1 MAITQFSYACSQL
14 GIELETSSVPEFKP
28 RVERVFQTLQM
39 RLIVELRLA
48 GITNINDAN
57 NFLKQYNT
65 KFNEQFGL
73 CINHNKSVFEKQPDE
88 KKINLILAILTKR
101 VIDKGHSI
109 KFKNKYY
116 RLINKV
122 GSPIY
127 FNHGTNCIVIKSFDN
142 KLYATVDDNIFALSE
157 NFDKIVEVKPKKVYI
172 PRMNHPWKRKLFE
185 EFVEKQEH
193 RFEMVS

>member
-1 MAITQFSYACSQL
+1 
-14 GIELETSSVPEFKP
+14 
-28 RVERVFQTLQM
+28 M

-57 NFLKQYNT
+57 NFLKQYFT

-73 CINHNKSVFEKQPDE
+73 CINHNKSVFEKQLDK

-116 RLINKV
+116 RLINRV
-122 GSPIY
+122 GSAIY
-127 FNHGTNCIVIKSFDN
+127 FNHGTTCIVIKSFDN
-142 KLYATVDDNIFALSE
+142 KLYATVDDNIFALEEIPEVQALSE
-157 NFDKIVEVKPKKVYI
+157 NFDEIEEVKPKKVYI
-172 PRMNHPWKRKLFE
+172 PRMDHPWKRKLFE
-185 EFVEKQEH
+185 EFIEKQEH

>member
-1 MAITQFSYACSQL
+1 MHEYFLDFVFPILSAFFANTVL
-14 GIELETSSVPEFKP
+14 KP
-28 RVERVFQTLQM
+28 FFIRSMLNLMGVL
-39 RLIVELRLA
+39 L
-48 GITNINDAN
+48 
-57 NFLKQYNT
+57 YN
-65 KFNEQFGL
+65 
-73 CINHNKSVFEKQPDE
+73 HWY
-88 KKINLILAILTKR
+88 LILAILTKR

-116 RLINKV
+116 RLINRV

-127 FNHGTNCIVIKSFDN
+127 FNHGTTCIVIKSFDN

-172 PRMNHPWKRKLFE
+172 PRMDHPWKRKLFE
-185 EFVEKQEH
+185 KFIEKQEH